1 MEEQSKKESHVN
13 TDNIGLGNEGIKK
26 KTVSDRQI
34 KNLFIIF
41 NLFLLP
47 LIAGSVGML
56 GQILFGIYSLIR
68 DGTAELQIW
77 FIFLS
82 PMIIAFATGVFILTR
97 YVNKSILRFKKDGD
111 KKHFIKRI
119 IVPMILVLIIFL
131 LTQVD
136 YFF

>member
-97 YVNKSILRFKKDGD
+97 
-111 KKHFIKRI
+111 
-119 IVPMILVLIIFL
+119 
-131 LTQVD
+131 
-136 YFF
+136 